1 MAQVIVSKRTER
13 HLYALFG
20 VEDDCWVILGIVVN
34 KRGVYKVTRTLYGI
48 LYNGTE
54 GSE

>member
-1 MAQVIVSKRTER
+1 MVSRRTER

-20 VEDDCWVILGIVVN
+20 IEDDRWVILGTSVN
-34 KRGVYKVTRTLYGI
+34 KRGVYKVIHTLYEI

-54 GSE
+54 GSG